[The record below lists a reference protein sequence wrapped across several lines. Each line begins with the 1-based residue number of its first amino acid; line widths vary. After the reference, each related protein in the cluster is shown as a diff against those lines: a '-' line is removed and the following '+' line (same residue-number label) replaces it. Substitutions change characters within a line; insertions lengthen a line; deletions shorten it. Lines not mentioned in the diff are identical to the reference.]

1 MNPRRIV
8 ASRSTS
14 SEKINGINVGLALAY
29 ESCMAFRILVVEDDT
44 ATRRGMAQLLTGAGY
59 EVTETASMTDALTL
73 LSTDTPDLV
82 ITDLR
87 LAEFNG
93 LYLAAVNPQRIP
105 VIIVTGYAD
114 RGLEAEA
121 RELGADFMLKPVK
134 PSQLLAVVERRLPVA
149 ETSDNFSLARR
160 WPRRRPTSELS
171 ARVDDTFVR
180 VLDVSYGGLRFMGK
194 RDAAALAKQ
203 SFRITFPKAAISVP
217 VRVVW
222 QHDSESNRLCGAIV
236 PEEWQLHWRQLVDSL
251 S

>member
-1 MNPRRIV
+1 M
-8 ASRSTS
+8 A
-14 SEKINGINVGLALAY
+14 EALN
-29 ESCMAFRILVVEDDT
+29 
-44 ATRRGMAQLLTGAGY
+44 
-59 EVTETASMTDALTL
+59 L
-73 LSTDTPDLV
+73 LSSNTPDLV

-121 RELGADFMLKPVK
+121 RELGADFLLKPVK
-134 PSQLLAVVERRLPVA
+134 PSQLLAVVERRLPVTQNG
-149 ETSDNFSLARR
+149 ESFSLARR
-160 WPRRRPTSELS
+160 WPRRRPSSELS

-180 VLDVSYGGLRFMGK
+180 ILDVSYGGLRFLAK
-194 RDAAALAKQ
+194 RDASALAKP

-222 QHDSESNRLCGAIV
+222 QQDSESNRLCGATI
-236 PEEWQLHWRQLVDSL
+236 PEEWQLHWRHLVDSVA
-251 S
+251 

>member
-1 MNPRRIV
+1 
-8 ASRSTS
+8 
-14 SEKINGINVGLALAY
+14 
-29 ESCMAFRILVVEDDT
+29 MAFRILVVEDDI
-44 ATRRGMAQLLTGAGY
+44 ATRRGLGALLTGAGY
-59 EVTETASMTDALTL
+59 EVIETASMNEALTQL
-73 LSTDTPDLV
+73 QSDTPDLV

-121 RELGADFMLKPVK
+121 RELGADFLLKPVK
-134 PSQLLAVVERRLPVA
+134 PSQLLAVVERRLPVSPNA
-149 ETSDNFSLARR
+149 ENFSLARR
-160 WPRRRPTSELS
+160 WPRRRPANELS

-180 VLDVSYGGLRFMGK
+180 ILDVSYGGLRFVGK
-194 RDAAALAKQ
+194 RDASALSKP

-222 QHDSESNRLCGAIV
+222 QHDDNESDRLCGATI
-236 PEEWQLHWRQLVDSL
+236 PDEWQLHWRHLVDSVA
-251 S
+251 

>member
-1 MNPRRIV
+1 
-8 ASRSTS
+8 
-14 SEKINGINVGLALAY
+14 
-29 ESCMAFRILVVEDDT
+29 MAFRILVVEDDT

-59 EVTETASMTDALTL
+59 DVTETASMTDALNL
-73 LSTDTPDLV
+73 LSSNTPDLV

-121 RELGADFMLKPVK
+121 RELGADFLLKPVK
-134 PSQLLAVVERRLPVA
+134 PSQLLAVVERRLPA
-149 ETSDNFSLARR
+149 TETGESFSLARR
-160 WPRRRPTSELS
+160 WPRRRPSGELN

-180 VLDVSYGGLRFMGK
+180 VLDVSYGGLRFIGK
-194 RDAAALAKQ
+194 RDSSALSKQ

-222 QHDSESNRLCGAIV
+222 QHDSESNRLCGATV
-236 PEEWQLHWRQLVDSL
+236 PEEWQMHWRHLVDSVA
-251 S
+251 

>member
-1 MNPRRIV
+1 
-8 ASRSTS
+8 
-14 SEKINGINVGLALAY
+14 
-29 ESCMAFRILVVEDDT
+29 MAFRILVVEDDA
-44 ATRRGMAQLLTGAGY
+44 ATRRGMAQLLSGAGY
-59 EVTETASMTDALTL
+59 EVTETSSMTDALSL
-73 LSTDTPDLV
+73 LSSNAPAPDLV

-121 RELGADFMLKPVK
+121 RELGADFLLKPVK
-134 PSQLLAVVERRLPVA
+134 PSHLLAVVERRLPVT
-149 ETSDNFSLARR
+149 ENGESFSLARR
-160 WPRRRPTSELS
+160 WPRRRPTSELN

-180 VLDVSYGGLRFMGK
+180 ILDVSYGGLRFLAK
-194 RDAAALAKQ
+194 RDASALSKQ

-222 QHDSESNRLCGAIV
+222 QQDSESNKLCGATI
-236 PEEWQLHWRQLVDSL
+236 PDEWQLHWRHLVDSVA
-251 S
+251 

>member
-1 MNPRRIV
+1 
-8 ASRSTS
+8 
-14 SEKINGINVGLALAY
+14 
-29 ESCMAFRILVVEDDT
+29 MAFRILVVEDDN

-59 EVTETASMTDALTL
+59 EVTETASMTEALSL
-73 LSTDTPDLV
+73 LSSDTPDLV

-121 RELGADFMLKPVK
+121 RELGADFLLKPVK
-134 PSQLLAVVERRLPVA
+134 PSQLLAVVERRLPVTDSR
-149 ETSDNFSLARR
+149 ESFSLARR

-180 VLDVSYGGLRFMGK
+180 ILDVSYGGLRFIAK
-194 RDAAALAKQ
+194 RDLSALAKP

-217 VRVVW
+217 CEWFGSRTASRIVSAAQLYRTSGNSTGGTSSIASPDADQLIKRVPARLVR
-222 QHDSESNRLCGAIV
+222 HY
-236 PEEWQLHWRQLVDSL
+236 EEVYSRTNGGPP
-251 S
+251 

>member
-1 MNPRRIV
+1 
-8 ASRSTS
+8 
-14 SEKINGINVGLALAY
+14 
-29 ESCMAFRILVVEDDT
+29 MAFRILVVEDDA
-44 ATRRGMAQLLTGAGY
+44 ATRRGLSALLVGAGY
-59 EVTETASMTDALTL
+59 QVTETGSMSEALGQ
-73 LSTDTPDLV
+73 LSSNTPDLV

-121 RELGADFMLKPVK
+121 RELGADFLLKPVK
-134 PSQLLAVVERRLPVA
+134 PSQLLAVVERRLPA
-149 ETSDNFSLARR
+149 TESGENFSLARR
-160 WPRRRPTSELS
+160 WPRRRPANELS

-180 VLDVSYGGLRFMGK
+180 VLDVSYGGLRFIGK
-194 RDAAALAKQ
+194 RDSSALAKP

-222 QHDSESNRLCGAIV
+222 QHDSDESNRLCGATV
-236 PEEWQLHWRQLVDSL
+236 PDEWQLHWRHLVDSVA
-251 S
+251 

>member
-1 MNPRRIV
+1 
-8 ASRSTS
+8 
-14 SEKINGINVGLALAY
+14 
-29 ESCMAFRILVVEDDT
+29 MAFRILVVEDDN

-59 EVTETASMTDALTL
+59 EVAETASMTEAIRL
-73 LSTDTPDLV
+73 LASDTPDLV

-114 RGLEAEA
+114 RGLETEA
-121 RELGADFMLKPVK
+121 RELGADFLLKPVK
-134 PSQLLAVVERRLPVA
+134 PSHLLAVVERRLPVTQNG
-149 ETSDNFSLARR
+149 ENFSVARR
-160 WPRRRPTSELS
+160 WPRRRLTSELS

-180 VLDVSYGGLRFMGK
+180 IVDVSYGGLRFIGK
-194 RDAAALAKQ
+194 RDSSALSKP

-222 QHDSESNRLCGAIV
+222 QHDDNESDRLCGATI
-236 PEEWQLHWRQLVDSL
+236 PD
-251 S
+251 

>member
-1 MNPRRIV
+1 
-8 ASRSTS
+8 
-14 SEKINGINVGLALAY
+14 
-29 ESCMAFRILVVEDDT
+29 MAFRILVVEDDT
-44 ATRRGMAQLLTGAGY
+44 ATRRGLAALLTGAGY
-59 EVTETASMTDALTL
+59 EVTETGSMTEALSQL
-73 LSTDTPDLV
+73 AENTPDLV

-121 RELGADFMLKPVK
+121 RELGADFLLKPIK
-134 PSQLLAVVERRLPVA
+134 PSQLLAVVERRLPA
-149 ETSDNFSLARR
+149 SEHGESFSMARR
-160 WPRRRPTSELS
+160 WPRRRPTTELS

-180 VLDVSYGGLRFMGK
+180 ILDVSYGGLRFVGK
-194 RDAAALAKQ
+194 ADARALSKP

-222 QHDSESNRLCGAIV
+222 QHESESDKLCGATI
-236 PEEWQLHWRQLVDSL
+236 PDEWQLHWRHLVDSVA
-251 S
+251 

>member
-1 MNPRRIV
+1 
-8 ASRSTS
+8 
-14 SEKINGINVGLALAY
+14 
-29 ESCMAFRILVVEDDT
+29 MAFRILVVEDD
-44 ATRRGMAQLLTGAGY
+44 ANARRGLGQLLTGAGY
-59 EVTETASMTDALTL
+59 EVIETGSMSEALTQL
-73 LSTDTPDLV
+73 QTNTPDLV

-105 VIIVTGYAD
+105 VIVVTGYAD

-121 RELGADFMLKPVK
+121 RELGADFLLKPVK

-149 ETSDNFSLARR
+149 PHAENFSLARR
-160 WPRRRPTSELS
+160 WPRRRPTNELS

-180 VLDVSYGGLRFMGK
+180 ILDVSYGGLRFVGK
-194 RDAAALAKQ
+194 RDASALSKP

-222 QHDSESNRLCGAIV
+222 QHDDNESDRLCGATI
-236 PEEWQLHWRQLVDSL
+236 PDEWQLHWRHLVDSVA
-251 S
+251 